1 MRRNKHGTGW
11 KLKPYNQTFQHQG
24 STWDVIHK
32 SADTLWAVELD
43 KKGNAGG
50 PVLKFPV

>member
-1 MRRNKHGTGW
+1 MRRNKHGTGF

-32 SADTLWAVELD
+32 SADMLWAVELD

-50 PVLKFPV
+50 AVVKFPV

>member
-11 KLKPYNQTFQHQG
+11 KLKPYNQTLQHQG

-32 SADTLWAVELD
+32 SADMLWAVELD

>member
-1 MRRNKHGTGW
+1 MRKNKHGTGF
-11 KLKPYNQTFQHQG
+11 KLKLYNQTFQYQG

-32 SADTLWAVELD
+32 SADTIWAVELD
-43 KKGNAGG
+43 KKGIAGG